1 MNKEYINELFKRKKE
16 KFKDSETEIISS
28 KDLENYILDT
38 ITSNFL
44 YDFNIDIDLNKLF
57 EKNIDIEVN
66 NNRIMRIT
74 PVSYTHLDV
83 YKRQGQSLIK

>member
-44 YDFNIDIDLNKLF
+44 YDFNIDIDLK
-57 EKNIDIEVN
+57 
-66 NNRIMRIT
+66 
-74 PVSYTHLDV
+74 
-83 YKRQGQSLIK
+83 